1 MINILESLYDGNLSL
16 ESVVENRSPE
26 HQKAVKTAYE
36 LMDALE
42 KKLNAEETDLL
53 DKATEAWNIESG
65 YYATERFVC
74 GYCLGTLM
82 MLEVMEKRDSLVVR
96 QEE

>member
-16 ESVVENRSPE
+16 ESVVESRSPE
-26 HQKAVKTAYE
+26 HQKAFKTAYE
-36 LMDALE
+36 LMDTLE
-42 KKLNAEETDLL
+42 KKLNAEEIELL

-74 GYCLGTLM
+74 GYCLGALM
-82 MLEVMEKRDSLVVR
+82 MLEVMEKRDSLIIR

>member
-42 KKLNAEETDLL
+42 KKLNAEETELL
-53 DKATEAWNIESG
+53 DKKHGILKADIMQQNVLSAATVWAH
-65 YYATERFVC
+65 
-74 GYCLGTLM
+74 
-82 MLEVMEKRDSLVVR
+82 
-96 QEE
+96 